1 MYNRFAELMLTALR
15 ALLGVLGFSAV
26 LICLSI
32 MLMGPQRTAWQA
44 ESMFDALARSPA
56 GLSEA
61 WPPTMD
67 SELRF
72 YAPFWG
78 AYGIILIAV
87 ARSLPRRAE
96 WVPWP
101 ALLFFVGGLG
111 RVVSI
116 AAVGRPH
123 PFFIMLMVIELI
135 LPPVFILLWRFALA

>member
-1 MYNRFAELMLTALR
+1 MLTALR
-15 ALLGVLGFSAV
+15 MLLGFLGLSAV

-32 MLMGPQRTAWQA
+32 MLLGPQRTAWQA
-44 ESMFDALARSPA
+44 EAVFDALARSSA
-56 GLSEA
+56 GLSEP

-96 WVPWP
+96 WVPWL
-101 ALLFFVGGLG
+101 ALLFFVGGIG
-111 RVVSI
+111 RIISI
-116 AAVGRPH
+116 AAVGLPH
-123 PFFIMLMVIELI
+123 PFFVMLMVIKLV
-135 LPPVFILLWRFALA
+135 LPPVFIVLWRVALPVS